1 MSDTLTASNGIKMFQ
16 PAHDRSKK
24 NTSTGCVSAFAISS
38 FGNQSTSR
46 SFFRVRTPASRSHN
60 QIARERKR
68 SMLYKTSFLKK
79 GTKIKPLCCC
89 CCCVCKLIF
98 AIATAPSSGDFSAR
112 VVISFAAAVCNRPSL
127 YKISSMVSDKIQR
140 ANTAAAQCDRYYN
153 RERATSR
160 RRRRRALL
168 LRKREKSANK
178 RQKYLAKRSRE
189 CVHSLSRRGPHLHII
204 S

>member
-24 NTSTGCVSAFAISS
+24 NTSSGCVSAFAISS

-60 QIARERKR
+60 QIISRKKTQHI
-68 SMLYKTSFLKK
+68 YKTSFLKK
-79 GTKIKPLCCC
+79 GTKIKPLCC
-89 CCCVCKLIF
+89 VCKLIF
-98 AIATAPSSGDFSAR
+98 AIATAPSWRFLGGAR

-140 ANTAAAQCDRYYN
+140 ANTAAARQQHN
-153 RERATSR
+153 ATGIIIESERPVVVVVR
-160 RRRRRALL
+160 
-168 LRKREKSANK
+168 
-178 RQKYLAKRSRE
+178 
-189 CVHSLSRRGPHLHII
+189 C
-204 S
+204 